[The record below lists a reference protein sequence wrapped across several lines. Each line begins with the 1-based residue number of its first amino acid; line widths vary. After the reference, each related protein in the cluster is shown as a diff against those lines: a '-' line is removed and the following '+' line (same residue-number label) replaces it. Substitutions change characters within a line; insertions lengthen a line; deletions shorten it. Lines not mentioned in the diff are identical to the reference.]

1 MKEEEAALPQN
12 DGSSESDEMA
22 IKETKAN
29 RYWDWGSVST
39 EVRILDDWIDDD
51 MGIEIKL
58 TWEGDFESPEE
69 WSIRWVHY
77 VSFLTREL
85 GDYLYKHC
93 PAPNEVL
100 TTLYQWGLPPA
111 AKVVWDAT
119 VEADATEQAE
129 REAEQEAKAKREIA
143 QAHEVSPAAQGLLAR
158 LQSAKKKA

>member
-1 MKEEEAALPQN
+1 MKQEEAALPHN
-12 DGSSESDEMA
+12 NGSSESDEMA
-22 IKETKAN
+22 IKETKAR
-29 RYWDWGSVST
+29 RYWDWGATST

-69 WSIRWVHY
+69 WSIRWVHP
-77 VSFLTREL
+77 VSYLAREL

-100 TTLYQWGLPPA
+100 TTLHSWGLPPG
-111 AKVVWDAT
+111 AKEVWDAT
-119 VEADATEQAE
+119 VEADAAEQAK
-129 REAEQEAKAKREIA
+129 REAEQEAKARREIA
-143 QAHEVSPAAQGLLAR
+143 QALKLSPEAQGLLVR